1 MNRFFTLLFA
11 ASSLTAVGQVTYPYN
26 PDGNA
31 DALIG
36 VTDLQD
42 LLATYGQGF
51 VPNEIL
57 VEGQAL
63 SSLLASLQ
71 EQLDSLNSSSNGSES
86 TDSYIAVDAPCNAPG
101 AWAFNMDLGEMQVC
115 KPTWTIW
122 DGTEEFLLTNEIE
135 CANSVGTETNVDYWV
150 RFQVTDTVMIGLAA
164 FEPFTNSSF
173 CGNIGGNLLQLYRSQ
188 TEDSFD
194 QEGDFGELIHE
205 GTVSDIGGRMLIPG
219 YTYSLRSYNYGGAT
233 TRTTNL
239 ENYSVNETL
248 FAEVKFYSAVADSF
262 DLTESATTWALLY
275 NFGPSQIT
283 GNILVVY
290 PSWSLKWS
298 NP

>member
-1 MNRFFTLLFA
+1 MKRLVALMMCAVSLGA
-11 ASSLTAVGQVTYPYN
+11 AAQTTYPYN

-31 DALIG
+31 DSLIG
-36 VTDLQD
+36 VADLQD
-42 LLATYGQGF
+42 LLTTYGQGF
-51 VPNEIL
+51 APNEIL
-57 VEGQAL
+57 FEGQAL
-63 SSLLASLQ
+63 SIVLASLQ
-71 EQLDSLNSSSNGSES
+71 EQLDSLNSNSNGSES
-86 TDSYIAVDAPCNAPG
+86 TDSYIAIDDPCNAPG
-101 AWAFNMDLGEMQVC
+101 AWAFNMDLGQMQVC
-115 KPTWTIW
+115 KPTWTTW

-135 CANSVGTETNVDYWV
+135 CANSVGTATNVDYWV

-164 FEPFTNSSF
+164 FEPFTTSSF
-173 CGNIGGNLLQLYRSQ
+173 CGNVSGNLLQLYRSH
-188 TEDSFD
+188 TEDYFD
-194 QEGDFGELIHE
+194 QGGDVGELIHE
-205 GTVSDIGGRMLIPG
+205 GTVTDIGGRMLIPG

-233 TRTTNL
+233 TRTTNI

-248 FAEVKFYSAVADSF
+248 FAEVKFYSAEADSF
-262 DLTESATTWALLY
+262 DLIESTTTWALLY

>member
-1 MNRFFTLLFA
+1 MKRLVAFMLCVLSLGA
-11 ASSLTAVGQVTYPYN
+11 AAQITYPYN

-42 LLATYGQGF
+42 LLTTYGQGF

-57 VEGQAL
+57 VEGHPL
-63 SSLLASLQ
+63 SSVLASLQ
-71 EQLDSLNSSSNGSES
+71 GQLDSLNSNSNGSES
-86 TDSYIAVDAPCNAPG
+86 TDSYIAIDDQCSVPG

-115 KPTWTIW
+115 KPTWTNW

-135 CANSVGTETNVDYWV
+135 CANSVGTATNVDYWV

-164 FEPFTNSSF
+164 FEPFTTTSF
-173 CGNIGGNLLQLYRSQ
+173 CGNVSGNLLQLYRSH
-188 TEDSFD
+188 TEDYFD
-194 QEGDFGELIHE
+194 QGGDVGELIHE

-233 TRTTNL
+233 TRTTNI

-262 DLTESATTWALLY
+262 DLVESNTTWALLY